1 MFGKRRKPKKPDR
14 KSAASTSSDSH
25 NKGRSHKC
33 KDSSCR
39 LYASGGEASDSE
51 EDVRKKRQP
60 VKRASFHYELDR
72 GVLVKKFDAD
82 PSTSKKN
89 RVWRALDELEL
100 LDAIQRYGYGNWK
113 DIASTLSSGMP
124 GITPEEVA
132 DHYAIHYI
140 LTDIGDY
147 TWDWKTDCPRIMD
160 IYAANEE
167 RKNTPKDP
175 LSTFDD
181 ISQFELD
188 ALGFM
193 PKRNDFEREF
203 DNEAESLISNLTV
216 NPGEEDEI
224 ERKFKS
230 TQIEMYQQRLVERF
244 RKKAAV
250 QKFGLVR
257 KFLQANNLKGEY
269 DQPNRHEHRSS
280 GSSRNTELSSVF
292 SPFIRFSS
300 AETMQNLYLDLQK
313 EFLLKII
320 IRKLLKYK
328 KRGLTKMS
336 EIRDFEDLRKS
347 KTFRGKFFNDKVK

>member
-1 MFGKRRKPKKPDR
+1 MEDKLFELGSNGDPQKHFCTYCMNSINDVVFSCADCTDEIFLCMQCYVSGAEIGSHKKIHAVKMIDLGTFPVFGKRRKPKKPDR

-216 NPGEEDEI
+216 NPG
-224 ERKFKS
+224 
-230 TQIEMYQQRLVERF
+230 
-244 RKKAAV
+244 
-250 QKFGLVR
+250 G
-257 KFLQANNLKGEY
+257 
-269 DQPNRHEHRSS
+269 
-280 GSSRNTELSSVF
+280 
-292 SPFIRFSS
+292 
-300 AETMQNLYLDLQK
+300 
-313 EFLLKII
+313 
-320 IRKLLKYK
+320 
-328 KRGLTKMS
+328 RG
-336 EIRDFEDLRKS
+336 
-347 KTFRGKFFNDKVK
+347 